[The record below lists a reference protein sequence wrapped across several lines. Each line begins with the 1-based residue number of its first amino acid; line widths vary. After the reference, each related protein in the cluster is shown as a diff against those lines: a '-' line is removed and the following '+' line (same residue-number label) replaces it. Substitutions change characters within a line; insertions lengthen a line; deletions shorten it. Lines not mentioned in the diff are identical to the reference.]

1 MKKIVFQIF
10 KNFHSELVFFF
21 FINIRLKKKIAEKNK
36 KLKKIYCYIARRT
49 FCPLRIKWQMGDIWI
64 SISIISNIIFPR
76 FWYVRRSTSVDD
88 SNERAKFADPRQY
101 RKSGWIIRREDDVG
115 FPCAQ
120 QRNAGNMRGM
130 RKLLILKE
138 KEEKERER
146 GVVGSCKHEEESMF
160 ANKVV
165 IPGHLL
171 FGRYQQPTSW
181 AEQSREKKEKERN
194 LMNIYL
200 TLGGRIG
207 KKVWNFYK
215 NENFIFDGNGFLME
229 TEKEI
234 DIWYITIKNF
244 DNISCKINK

>member
-1 MKKIVFQIF
+1 M
-10 KNFHSELVFFF
+10 
-21 FINIRLKKKIAEKNK
+21 
-36 KLKKIYCYIARRT
+36 
-49 FCPLRIKWQMGDIWI
+49 
-64 SISIISNIIFPR
+64 
-76 FWYVRRSTSVDD
+76 RRSTSVDD

-165 IPGHLL
+165 IPGPSAIRQISAANQLSGTKSRKERERTKSNEYL
-171 FGRYQQPTSW
+171 FNSGR
-181 AEQSREKKEKERN
+181 EDREKSLK
-194 LMNIYL
+194 
-200 TLGGRIG
+200 
-207 KKVWNFYK
+207 
-215 NENFIFDGNGFLME
+215 FL
-229 TEKEI
+229 
-234 DIWYITIKNF
+234 
-244 DNISCKINK
+244 